1 MKKNDSTR
9 RTCGGHSLNKET
21 QTISKE
27 EVRTA
32 LKQL

>member
-9 RTCGGHSLNKET
+9 RTCGGHSLNKEM